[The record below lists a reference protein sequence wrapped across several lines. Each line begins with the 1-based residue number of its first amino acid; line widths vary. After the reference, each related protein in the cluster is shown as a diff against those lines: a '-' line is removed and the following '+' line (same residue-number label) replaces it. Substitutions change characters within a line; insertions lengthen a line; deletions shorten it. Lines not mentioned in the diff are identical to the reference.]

1 MIYPVSA
8 DGETVKRLD
17 IYPCMRCFLAVE
29 DVYEFDGG
37 SCVADYGYVVVGGC
51 W

>member
-1 MIYPVSA
+1 MKETGREAVWLAPKIYPVRV

-29 DVYEFDGG
+29 DV
-37 SCVADYGYVVVGGC
+37 C
-51 W
+51 